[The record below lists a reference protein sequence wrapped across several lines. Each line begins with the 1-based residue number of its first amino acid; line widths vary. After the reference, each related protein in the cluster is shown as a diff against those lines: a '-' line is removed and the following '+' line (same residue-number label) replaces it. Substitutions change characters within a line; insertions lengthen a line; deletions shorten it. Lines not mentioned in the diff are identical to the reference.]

1 MRGRLSERP
10 SICVLPG
17 RGEHFKTPLCAIGE
31 ICYLA
36 PHALKCAPREAVRR
50 RFPAREGIPMQS
62 SIWKLL
68 TAVGIIAIGT
78 LVVLQVQHRLPGLRP
93 PAEQASAEVP
103 AGTGEETTF
112 TPDTTTEFDTV
123 LDETARKAAG
133 SETANLDGVNDPGN
147 PAPPEAEHQTF
158 VSASRT
164 VKKDQLTDEPNPFA
178 LEEPGAD
185 ESDSTPIIP
194 AAQSGN
200 DSTPVLPATFE
211 SGTTGQAESSST
223 DTLKSAPSDEESTPI
238 LPVAD
243 DANPFP
249 PADNAS
255 PAAAREPSGT
265 AQAAPAPTAASSAQ
279 TPSAKPEGI
288 LFFGKEESS
297 GAKPADGT
305 SANGEKSAA
314 GTKSSPAEAK
324 PADAKPSNFE
334 ADSDVPIMMVP
345 EPVPSVTPPSPE
357 KSGRTQAPVSS
368 EPNPFES
375 DAPIKA
381 EPPVPARSAASTEPS
396 PFSSDSDIAIK
407 PAAKTPAAQPRTPV
421 SNGTSAKSNS
431 TEAENPFFNADDS
444 PAAGSP
450 AENNRSVSAPNRDRR
465 ITPAGAQQSAD
476 SNVFEIDANETAR
489 GSNPAARPKPSPR
502 NAQDED
508 EPLSE
513 NPFPPAPVDA
523 GDSRLPAMDDEFPQ
537 PEYSRDTTP
546 ERTSRPIPEDSRFG
560 DDSPFGGESDLPE
573 AETPSTTRPLPATED
588 EPSARPGRS
597 GSKLGPAAAR
607 TVSEVMRPQLTI
619 QKKAPESAV
628 VGVSHEYKIL
638 VSNEGDSPAFDVIV
652 EDELG
657 LAADYIS
664 SRPVAEHN
672 QTNGQLSW
680 NFAELAPKET
690 REITVRIKPTGE
702 GTLDGV
708 ATVRFKA
715 QVRSAT
721 VIKSPKLELELNG
734 PVEVKVGDEVRLE
747 FAIHNRGTG
756 DASDV
761 VLRSVLPPGL
771 RHPEGGDLEYEI
783 ETLRAGASEVVDLT
797 VVAAEPGDQI
807 RVSAELTSAGVQV
820 TTSNTDVKV
829 VGAQLSIERLGPEK
843 RFVGRSAQFQNI
855 VTNETN
861 FEATNAMV
869 IEQVPEGMRFI
880 SASNGGTYNP
890 DTRRIRWDIAR
901 LAPGKQTV
909 LEVELT
915 AETAGEME
923 SMVEITESAGF
934 RTRARENTMVKVEDL
949 HNVTA
954 DISRQDKPVAI
965 GEKFGFTITIDNR
978 GTAIARN
985 VEVAVQIPPDIKVL
999 AAGTKDVPGNL
1010 VEGRNIVRF
1019 NTVQAIRPNEKMTFT
1034 IKLQGQAAVKNA
1046 VVQGSLK
1053 YDEMAE
1059 PLIVSESVTVFD
1071 DRL

>member
-1 MRGRLSERP
+1 
-10 SICVLPG
+10 
-17 RGEHFKTPLCAIGE
+17 
-31 ICYLA
+31 
-36 PHALKCAPREAVRR
+36 
-50 RFPAREGIPMQS
+50 MQS

-93 PAEQASAEVP
+93 PAAEATAQVP
-103 AGTGEETTF
+103 AGAGEGEETTF
-112 TPDTTTEFDTV
+112 TPDTTTEFDSV

-133 SETANLDGVNDPGN
+133 TETANLDGVNDPGN
-147 PAPPEAEHQTF
+147 PVPPAAEHQTF

-185 ESDSTPIIP
+185 ESDSTPVLP
-194 AAQSGN
+194 ASQSGD
-200 DSTPVLPATFE
+200 DSVPVQPATFE
-211 SGTTGQAESSST
+211 ASASGQADSDQTAIPKST
-223 DTLKSAPSDEESTPI
+223 NTDEESTPI

-249 PADNAS
+249 AAEISS
-255 PAAAREPSGT
+255 PAAAKEPAGLQET
-265 AQAAPAPTAASSAQ
+265 ASAPSAAKSAP
-279 TPSAKPEGI
+279 TPSAKPDGI
-288 LFFGKEESS
+288 LFFGKDEAS
-297 GAKPADGT
+297 GAKPSEAPA
-305 SANGEKSAA
+305 ANGEKSAA
-314 GTKSSPAEAK
+314 RSQSSPAEAK
-324 PADAKPSNFE
+324 PADTKPSNFE
-334 ADSDVPIMMVP
+334 ADSDIPIMMVP
-345 EPVPSVTPPSPE
+345 EPVPSVTPSSPS
-357 KSGRTQAPVSS
+357 KSGSKTPIPEAS

-381 EPPVPARSAASTEPS
+381 NSPVPEKSVASPEPS
-396 PFSSDSDIAIK
+396 PFNSDSDITVTPGPQKSATQPK
-407 PAAKTPAAQPRTPV
+407 APAPK
-421 SNGTSAKSNS
+421 STSAKSNS

-444 PAAGSP
+444 PATEP
-450 AENNRSVSAPNRDRR
+450 ASSGKSVQAPNRDRR
-465 ITPAGAQQSAD
+465 VTPAGAQQSAG
-476 SNVFEIDANETAR
+476 SNVFEIDTEESATR
-489 GSNPAARPKPSPR
+489 SSPSARPKTSPQ
-502 NAQDED
+502 NTLGDDESLTD
-508 EPLSE
+508 
-513 NPFPPAPVDA
+513 NPFPPAPVDS
-523 GDSRLPAMDDEFPQ
+523 GDARLPAMEDEFPQ
-537 PEYSRDTTP
+537 PEYSRETTP
-546 ERTSRPIPEDSRFG
+546 ERTTPERTTRPARNDSKFG
-560 DDSPFGGESDLPE
+560 DDAPFGGESDLPE
-573 AETPSTTRPLPATED
+573 AETPSSTRPLPATED
-588 EPSARPGRS
+588 EPSGRS
-597 GSKLGPAAAR
+597 GRDGSKLGPATAR

-657 LAADYIS
+657 LAAEYIS

-783 ETLRAGASEVVDLT
+783 ETLRAGTSEVVDLT

-820 TTSNTDVKV
+820 TTSNTDVKI

-909 LEVELT
+909 LEVELS

-923 SMVEITESAGF
+923 SMVEITEAAGF
-934 RTRARENTMVKVEDL
+934 RTRARENTIVKVEDL

-954 DISRQDKPVAI
+954 DISRQDKPVAL

>member
-1 MRGRLSERP
+1 
-10 SICVLPG
+10 
-17 RGEHFKTPLCAIGE
+17 
-31 ICYLA
+31 
-36 PHALKCAPREAVRR
+36 
-50 RFPAREGIPMQS
+50 MQS

-93 PAEQASAEVP
+93 PAESVAQVP
-103 AGTGEETTF
+103 AEGAGAGDETTF
-112 TPDTTTEFDTV
+112 TPDSSTEFDSV
-123 LDETARKAAG
+123 LDEAARKAAP
-133 SETANLDGVNDPGN
+133 SSDVASTDGVNDPGL
-147 PAPPEAEHQTF
+147 PAPPAAEHQTF

-178 LEEPGAD
+178 LEEPGEA
-185 ESDSTPIIP
+185 ESDSV
-194 AAQSGN
+194 
-200 DSTPVLPATFE
+200 PVLPVGHTDDTTPTITPATFE
-211 SGTTGQAESSST
+211 GTTDKDSSLAAS
-223 DTLKSAPSDEESTPI
+223 KAAGSQEESTPI
-238 LPVAD
+238 FPAAD

-249 PADNAS
+249 PAETPSTSTSAS
-255 PAAAREPSGT
+255 AAAPEKETSIPSLDADT
-265 AQAAPAPTAASSAQ
+265 ATDKTTEAPVDSATPKAAPAASG
-279 TPSAKPEGI
+279 TKPDGI
-288 LFFGKEESS
+288 LFFGKEE
-297 GAKPADGT
+297 GAADPKNIRSNDAGGK
-305 SANGEKSAA
+305 AAKSAS
-314 GTKSSPAEAK
+314 GTNSALATPSEPAPKA
-324 PADAKPSNFE
+324 SNFE
-334 ADSDVPIMMVP
+334 PDNDVPIMMVP
-345 EPVPSVTPPSPE
+345 EPVPSVNQSPSASKSATKASPPP
-357 KSGRTQAPVSS
+357 AAS

-375 DAPIKA
+375 DGPVKANAPIPSKS
-381 EPPVPARSAASTEPS
+381 PAPAPEPS
-396 PFSSDSDIAIK
+396 PFNADSETPVKPVTPKAPAQKSATPKTATPK
-407 PAAKTPAAQPRTPV
+407 PAASDDPFFSDDDTPTFDPPGATKTDTNKKSVQTPA
-421 SNGTSAKSNS
+421 
-431 TEAENPFFNADDS
+431 
-444 PAAGSP
+444 
-450 AENNRSVSAPNRDRR
+450 RDRR
-465 ITPAGAQQSAD
+465 VTPAGAQQSAD
-476 SNVFEIDANETAR
+476 SNTFEINADEPAFPEGNSARPAPRGAGGSVSSAGDMTDNPFPDEPANATPKLPAADEDFPAPEYPRETSPSRPDRSSRGDSTFGDDAPFGGPGDERDANER
-489 GSNPAARPKPSPR
+489 PSNTRP
-502 NAQDED
+502 
-508 EPLSE
+508 
-513 NPFPPAPVDA
+513 
-523 GDSRLPAMDDEFPQ
+523 LPAMDDE
-537 PEYSRDTTP
+537 
-546 ERTSRPIPEDSRFG
+546 
-560 DDSPFGGESDLPE
+560 
-573 AETPSTTRPLPATED
+573 PATR
-588 EPSARPGRS
+588 SGRD
-597 GSKLGPAAAR
+597 GSKLGPATTR

-652 EDELG
+652 EDDLG
-657 LAADYIS
+657 LAAEYIS
-664 SRPVAEHN
+664 SRPVAEYN
-672 QTNGQLSW
+672 QSNGQLSW
-680 NFAELAPKET
+680 NFPELAPRET

-734 PVEVKVGDEVRLE
+734 PAEVKVGDEVRLE

-807 RVSAELTSAGVQV
+807 RVSAELTSSGVQV
-820 TTSNTDVKV
+820 TTSHTDIKI

-843 RFVGRSAQFQNI
+843 RFVGRTAQFQNI
-855 VTNETN
+855 ITNETN
-861 FEATNAMV
+861 FEATNAFV

-909 LEVELT
+909 LEVELA

-923 SMVEITESAGF
+923 SMVEISEAAGF
-934 RTRARENTMVKVEDL
+934 RTRARENTIVKVEDL

-1019 NTVQAIRPNEKMTFT
+1019 ATVQAIRPNEKMTFT

-1053 YDEMAE
+1053 YDEMSE

>member
-1 MRGRLSERP
+1 
-10 SICVLPG
+10 
-17 RGEHFKTPLCAIGE
+17 
-31 ICYLA
+31 
-36 PHALKCAPREAVRR
+36 
-50 RFPAREGIPMQS
+50 MQS

-93 PAEQASAEVP
+93 PAAETTAEVP
-103 AGTGEETTF
+103 AGAGEGEETTF

-133 SETANLDGVNDPGN
+133 SETANLDGVNDPGT
-147 PAPPEAEHQTF
+147 PAPPAAEHQTF

-164 VKKDQLTDEPNPFA
+164 VKKDQLTEEPNPFA
-178 LEEPGAD
+178 LEEPGT
-185 ESDSTPIIP
+185 EETDSTPIIP
-194 AAQSGN
+194 AAQSGD
-200 DSTPVLPATFE
+200 DSTPVLSATFE
-211 SGTTGQAESSST
+211 AEVAGQSDSGST
-223 DTLKSAPSDEESTPI
+223 ETPKSAASEEQSTPI
-238 LPVAD
+238 LPIAD

-255 PAAAREPSGT
+255 PAAASEPAGT
-265 AQAAPAPTAASSAQ
+265 LEAASAPTAAKSAPA
-279 TPSAKPEGI
+279 PSAKPDGI
-288 LFFGKEESS
+288 LFFGKDDASVTQPS
-297 GAKPADGT
+297 DTT

-314 GTKSSPAEAK
+314 KSQSSPAEAK
-324 PADAKPSNFE
+324 STDTKPSNFE

-345 EPVPSVTPPSPE
+345 EPVPSVNPASPA
-357 KSGRTQAPVSS
+357 KSGSSTRGPAAS

-375 DAPIKA
+375 DEPIKA
-381 EPPVPARSAASTEPS
+381 APPVPAASPTPTEPS
-396 PFSSDSDIAIK
+396 PFSADSDMKVKPLPQK
-407 PAAKTPAAQPRTPV
+407 PATQPKAPSPRD
-421 SNGTSAKSNS
+421 TSAKSNPN
-431 TEAENPFFNADDS
+431 EAENPFFNSDES
-444 PAAGSP
+444 PTTEPVSNG
-450 AENNRSVSAPNRDRR
+450 NKSVQAPNRDRR
-465 ITPAGAQQSAD
+465 VTPAGAQQSAG
-476 SNVFEIDANETAR
+476 SNVFEIDTDDSATR
-489 GSNPAARPKPSPR
+489 SNPSARPKTSPR
-502 NAQDED
+502 NTQSDDESLTD
-508 EPLSE
+508 
-513 NPFPPAPVDA
+513 NPFPPAPVDS
-523 GDSRLPAMDDEFPQ
+523 GDARLPAMEDEFPQ
-537 PEYSRDTTP
+537 PEYSRETTP
-546 ERTSRPIPEDSRFG
+546 ERTTRPARNDSSFG
-560 DDSPFGGESDLPE
+560 DDAPFGGEGDLPE
-573 AETPSTTRPLPATED
+573 AETPSSTRPLPATED
-588 EPSARPGRS
+588 EPSGRS
-597 GSKLGPAAAR
+597 IRDGSKLGPATAR

-657 LAADYIS
+657 LAAEYIS

-734 PVEVKVGDEVRLE
+734 PVEVKVGDDVRLE

-820 TTSNTDVKV
+820 TTSHTDMEI

-843 RFVGRSAQFQNI
+843 RFVGRTAQFQNI
-855 VTNETN
+855 ITNETN

-909 LEVELT
+909 LEVELS

-923 SMVEITESAGF
+923 SMVEITEAAGF
-934 RTRARENTMVKVEDL
+934 RTRARENTIVKVEDL

-1019 NTVQAIRPNEKMTFT
+1019 ATVQTIRPNEKMTFT

-1071 DRL
+1071 DNL

>member
-1 MRGRLSERP
+1 
-10 SICVLPG
+10 
-17 RGEHFKTPLCAIGE
+17 
-31 ICYLA
+31 
-36 PHALKCAPREAVRR
+36 
-50 RFPAREGIPMQS
+50 MQS

-93 PAEQASAEVP
+93 PAESVAQVP
-103 AGTGEETTF
+103 AEGTGEGDETTF
-112 TPDTTTEFDTV
+112 TPDTSTEFDSV
-123 LDETARKAAG
+123 LDEAARKSASGTDVA
-133 SETANLDGVNDPGN
+133 STDGINDPGP
-147 PAPPEAEHQTF
+147 PAPPESVDQTF

-178 LEEPGAD
+178 LEEPSDTG
-185 ESDSTPIIP
+185 SDSV
-194 AAQSGN
+194 
-200 DSTPVLPATFE
+200 PVLPAGHSGDDTPSIKPATFE
-211 SGTTGQAESSST
+211 GTADKTASGGPAGAGSQ
-223 DTLKSAPSDEESTPI
+223 EESTPI

-243 DANPFP
+243 DSNPFP
-249 PADNAS
+249 DEAS
-255 PAAAREPSGT
+255 PIPLAGAAEKEAAVPSLDAAAVTEKTFETPEAVTPASPKS
-265 AQAAPAPTAASSAQ
+265 APG
-279 TPSAKPEGI
+279 AKPDGI
-288 LFFGKEESS
+288 LFFGKDEGTTGSPES
-297 GAKPADGT
+297 
-305 SANGEKSAA
+305 KSASGNAAARNSA
-314 GTKSSPAEAK
+314 GTNAKSSAPTEPA
-324 PADAKPSNFE
+324 AKPSNFE
-334 ADSDVPIMMVP
+334 SDSDVPIMMVP
-345 EPVPSVTPPSPE
+345 EPVPSVTPSASSS
-357 KSGRTQAPVSS
+357 KSATKSAAPAVA

-375 DAPIKA
+375 DGPVKPAAPN
-381 EPPVPARSAASTEPS
+381 PVKSAAAPEPS
-396 PFSSDSDIAIK
+396 PFDSDTDI
-407 PAAKTPAAQPRTPV
+407 PAKTPQPKAPAPKAATPK
-421 SNGTSAKSNS
+421 SAANS
-431 TEAENPFFNADDS
+431 AGDPFFDGGDTPTFS
-444 PAAGSP
+444 PS
-450 AENNRSVSAPNRDRR
+450 ENSKSRSAQTPTRDRR
-465 ITPAGAQQSAD
+465 VTPAGAQQSAE
-476 SNVFEIDANETAR
+476 SKTFEI
-489 GSNPAARPKPSPR
+489 
-502 NAQDED
+502 NAD
-508 EPLSE
+508 EPS
-513 NPFPPAPVDA
+513 FPPANPA
-523 GDSRLPAMDDEFPQ
+523 GSGNAPRNSRSSDEGLTDNPFSDDPSDEAPKLPAADEEFPQ
-537 PEYSRDTTP
+537 PEYPRETTP
-546 ERTSRPIPEDSRFG
+546 ARPDRSGRDDSSFG
-560 DDSPFGGESDLPE
+560 DESPFGGSNDLPE
-573 AETPSTTRPLPATED
+573 AEERPTKSRPLPATED
-588 EPSARPGRS
+588 EPAARPGRD
-597 GSKLGPAAAR
+597 GSKLGPATTR

-652 EDELG
+652 EDDLG
-657 LAADYIS
+657 LAAEYIS
-664 SRPVAEHN
+664 SRPVAEYN
-672 QTNGQLSW
+672 QSNGQLSW
-680 NFAELAPKET
+680 NFAELAPRET

-734 PVEVKVGDEVRLE
+734 PAEVKVGDDVRLE

-820 TTSNTDVKV
+820 TTSHTDVKI

-843 RFVGRSAQFQNI
+843 RFVGRTAQFQNI
-855 VTNETN
+855 ITNETN
-861 FEATNAMV
+861 FEATNAIV

-880 SASNGGTYNP
+880 AASSGGTYNP

-901 LAPGKQTV
+901 LAPGKQAV
-909 LEVELT
+909 LEVELS

-934 RTRARENTMVKVEDL
+934 RTRARENTIVKVEDL

-999 AAGTKDVPGNL
+999 AAGTRDVPGNL

-1019 NTVQAIRPNEKMTFT
+1019 ATVQAIRPNEKMTFT

>member
-1 MRGRLSERP
+1 
-10 SICVLPG
+10 
-17 RGEHFKTPLCAIGE
+17 
-31 ICYLA
+31 
-36 PHALKCAPREAVRR
+36 
-50 RFPAREGIPMQS
+50 MQS

-93 PAEQASAEVP
+93 PAESVAQVP
-103 AGTGEETTF
+103 AEGAGAGDETTF
-112 TPDTTTEFDTV
+112 TPDSSTEFDNV
-123 LDETARKAAG
+123 LDEAARKAA
-133 SETANLDGVNDPGN
+133 SPSDLASTDGVNDPGS
-147 PAPPEAEHQTF
+147 PAPPAAEHQTF

-178 LEEPGAD
+178 LEEPGEA
-185 ESDSTPIIP
+185 ESDSV
-194 AAQSGN
+194 
-200 DSTPVLPATFE
+200 PVLPVGHSSDKSQEIAPATFE
-211 SGTTGQAESSST
+211 GTANKGSSPAATAAADSE
-223 DTLKSAPSDEESTPI
+223 EESTPI
-238 LPVAD
+238 FPAAD

-249 PADNAS
+249 PAETPPS
-255 PAAAREPSGT
+255 PS
-265 AQAAPAPTAASSAQ
+265 AAPAPAPKKETSIPSLDAVKGTDKSAEAPTGSATPANPMSAPNASGS
-279 TPSAKPEGI
+279 KPDGI
-288 LFFGKEESS
+288 LFFGKEDSTTGSKNLRSEDTGSTPEKTAS
-297 GAKPADGT
+297 GT
-305 SANGEKSAA
+305 NSA
-314 GTKSSPAEAK
+314 TVTPAE
-324 PADAKPSNFE
+324 PAPKASNFE
-334 ADSDVPIMMVP
+334 PDNDVPIMMVP
-345 EPVPSVTPPSPE
+345 EPVPAVKQTPSTAKPGTRASQPPASP
-357 KSGRTQAPVSS
+357 

-375 DAPIKA
+375 DGPVKATAPIPSKS
-381 EPPVPARSAASTEPS
+381 PAAAPEPS
-396 PFSSDSDIAIK
+396 PFNSDSETPVKPVAPKAPVPK
-407 PAAKTPAAQPRTPV
+407 PATPKTATSDDPFFSGDDTPTFEPPGTNKTDINRKSAQTPA
-421 SNGTSAKSNS
+421 
-431 TEAENPFFNADDS
+431 
-444 PAAGSP
+444 
-450 AENNRSVSAPNRDRR
+450 RDRR
-465 ITPAGAQQSAD
+465 VTPAGALQSAD
-476 SNVFEIDANETAR
+476 SNTFEIDADEPDFPS
-489 GSNPAARPKPSPR
+489 GNPARP
-502 NAQDED
+502 NAAPQGSRSATED
-508 EPLSE
+508 MTD
-513 NPFPPAPVDA
+513 NPFPDEPADA
-523 GDSRLPAMDDEFPQ
+523 TPKLPAADEDFPQ
-537 PEYSRDTTP
+537 PEYPREKTQPRPDRSSRD
-546 ERTSRPIPEDSRFG
+546 DSTFG
-560 DDSPFGGESDLPE
+560 DDAPFGGPGDEPDANE
-573 AETPSTTRPLPATED
+573 RPSNTRPLPATED
-588 EPSARPGRS
+588 EPASRS
-597 GSKLGPAAAR
+597 GRDSGKLGPATTR

-652 EDELG
+652 EDDLG
-657 LAADYIS
+657 LAAEYIS
-664 SRPVAEHN
+664 SRPVAEYN
-672 QTNGQLSW
+672 QSNGQLSW
-680 NFAELAPKET
+680 NFPELAPRET

-734 PVEVKVGDEVRLE
+734 PAEVKVGDEVRLE

-807 RVSAELTSAGVQV
+807 RMSAELTSSGVQV
-820 TTSNTDVKV
+820 TTSHTDVKV
-829 VGAQLSIERLGPEK
+829 IGAQLSVERLGPEK
-843 RFVGRSAQFQNI
+843 RFVGRTAQFQNI
-855 VTNETN
+855 ITNETN
-861 FEATNAMV
+861 FEATNAFV

-880 SASNGGTYNP
+880 SASNGGAYNP

-909 LEVELT
+909 LEVELA

-923 SMVEITESAGF
+923 SMVEISEAAGF
-934 RTRARENTMVKVEDL
+934 RTRARENTIVKVEDL

-985 VEVAVQIPPDIKVL
+985 VDVSVQIPPDIKVL

-1019 NTVQAIRPNEKMTFT
+1019 ATVQAIRPNEKMTFT

-1053 YDEMAE
+1053 YDEMSE